1 MKDKLLLMH
10 EFLNKIVHIA
20 DEEELTQ
27 LSDSY
32 KNELC
37 SDSGE
42 DVLRMLWE
50 DAQTLGQEILFLKR
64 SGDDTSH
71 NRRLAAL
78 TADEKIEFAEVEKI
92 IDENRFG
99 YHFQPIVST
108 TDGEIYSYE
117 ALMRPES
124 DMCLSPFHILKYA
137 ELAGRLN
144 DIERATFM
152 NVLNTI
158 ENDRIKFKDRRV
170 FLNSIPKTKVSGD
183 DFRRIAELLIRH
195 SDTVVVEMTE
205 QDEPDET
212 ELNAVKER
220 YLNMGIMTAIDDYGT
235 GYSNVKNLL
244 RYMPNFVKI
253 DRSLL
258 SEIQDNP
265 KKRHFVREI
274 VEFCH
279 ENGIKA
285 LAEGVET
292 SEELRSVILLGVDFI
307 QGFYTARPNA
317 EILDSIPYEIR
328 QEIRRYQQERQD
340 GKDQKIYTAEST
352 ERVLLDRIIKDDYE
366 CIVVGKD
373 SPEDGEVTVVGSPSL
388 DTDIHIEIAKDFK
401 GKMILDNVH
410 LSNVKNRPCI
420 NLGENCNVTLVLKG
434 DNKLNK
440 SGIRVPEGARL
451 TLEGDGHLNITLDA
465 GEYYGIGND
474 ISSKHGELVFNQ
486 SGTVAIEANG
496 QKGICIGSGL
506 GGTIEI
512 CQGKYVLEI
521 TGDTGVGMG
530 AFDADSRLDITTCD
544 FGIEVSLAKGVA
556 IGSLKRNADVNI
568 SKSTVKL
575 SVNGGELVA
584 LGTIGGNNAD
594 VLVQNAI
601 LITNLGVRR
610 GTCVGALDGRTNFK
624 VDNANFRAT
633 TRGDNSLPF
642 GGFGRD
648 TKVSLTDADIT
659 VKLETDVGFNK
670 YVPKE
675 NIDASGG
682 TIKFIVNDEEVD
694 FGMTKARQ

>member
-10 EFLNKIVHIA
+10 EFLNEIVHIA
-20 DEEELTQ
+20 NEEEFDQ
-27 LSDSY
+27 ISEGYRDKFLSNS
-32 KNELC
+32 K
-37 SDSGE
+37 E
-42 DVLRMLWE
+42 DVLYMLWQ
-50 DAQTLGQEILFLKR
+50 DAQTLGKEILSLR
-64 SGDDTSH
+64 ASVDDASS
-71 NRRLAAL
+71 NRYLASL

-92 IDENRFG
+92 IDENRLR

-108 TDGEIYSYE
+108 IDGEIYSYE

-152 NVLNTI
+152 NVLNSI
-158 ENDRIKFKDRRV
+158 ECDKDKFKGRRV

-183 DFRRIAELLIRH
+183 DFRRVAEMLMKH

-258 SEIQDNP
+258 SEIQDSP

-279 ENGIKA
+279 ENGIMA

-292 SEELRSVILLGVDFI
+292 SEELRAVILLGVDFI

-328 QEIRRYQQERQD
+328 QEIKLYQQERQD
-340 GKDQKIYTAEST
+340 GKGQKIYTVEST
-352 ERVLLDRIIKDDYE
+352 ERVLLDRIVKEDYE

-373 SPEDGEVTVVGSPSL
+373 SPGDGEVTVVGSPSL
-388 DTDIHIEIAKDFK
+388 NTDIHIEIAKDYK
-401 GKMILDNVH
+401 GKVILENVH

-420 NLGENCNVTLVLKG
+420 NLGENSNATLVLKG
-434 DNKLNK
+434 ENKLNK
-440 SGIRVPEGARL
+440 GGIRVPEGARL
-451 TLEGDGHLNITLDA
+451 ELEGDGHLNIYLDA

-474 ISSKHGELVFNQ
+474 ISSKHGELIFNQ
-486 SGTVAIEANG
+486 SGTVTIDANG

-506 GGTIEI
+506 GGAIAI

-530 AFDADSRLDITTCD
+530 AFDADSRLDISSCD
-544 FGIEVSLAKGVA
+544 FSIEVSLAKGVA
-556 IGSLKRNADVNI
+556 IGSLKCDADI
-568 SKSTVKL
+568 SISRSTVKL
-575 SVNGGELVA
+575 SVSGGEIA
-584 LGTIGGNNAD
+584 SLGTIEGNNAE

-601 LITNLGVRR
+601 LITNMGVQR
-610 GTCVGALDGRTNFK
+610 GTCVGSLDRRTNFK
-624 VDNANFRAT
+624 VDNANIRVT
-633 TRGDNSLPF
+633 TRGENSLPF
-642 GGFGRD
+642 GGFSKD
-648 TKVSLTDADIT
+648 TKVSLTDADTT
-659 VKLETDVGFNK
+659 VKLETDVGLKK
-670 YVPKE
+670 YIPKD
-675 NIDASGG
+675 NIEVIRGR
-682 TIKFIVNDEEVD
+682 IKFTVNDEEVN
-694 FGMTKARQ
+694 FK